1 MGESEAAEEFVQ
13 TSALKRWCELGV
25 AGGAKFGRDFRAP
38 QKYKEWMIEA
48 GFVDVQEK
56 QILVPVN
63 TWPVDPVDSHIGGWF
78 SLDVQKGVKG
88 TTKLLEAAGLP
99 ANEIPGFMDEVCHN
113 VTHRAMRAYSPRKFV
128 QLQNEGPIWVLI
140 VGRLCVLWTEAYV
153 ISTLICNGEPR
164 LMDSPSSLH
173 SQPPTAV

>member
-1 MGESEAAEEFVQ
+1 MGENEAAEEVVRN
-13 TSALKRWCELGV
+13 SALKRWCELGV

-38 QKYKEWMIEA
+38 QKYKQWMIEA

-99 ANEIPGFMDEVCHN
+99 TNEIPDFMDEVCEN
-113 VTHRAMRAYSPRKFV
+113 VTYRAMRAYSPRKCSR
-128 QLQNEGPIWVLI
+128 LPNAGPFWVLI
-140 VGRLCVLWTEAYV
+140 HSRLCVLWTK
-153 ISTLICNGEPR
+153 T
-164 LMDSPSSLH
+164 H
-173 SQPPTAV
+173 